1 MHLLAACLLAA
12 AVMAMVVRVDGH
24 SAWLC
29 PKPRSPSTG
38 LKDYPCGRSVFNKW
52 DGPWTSVAPGKLT
65 VSWHETINHNGAPYR
80 IALSLGSG
88 PDGLVGDCTFE
99 DVVLADHIPHWDM
112 ASSDKTYYF
121 TVDIPNVDAPFATLQ
136 LLNPMTDKL
145 MGTSCSTIGN
155 VDDPECF
162 SVYHSCASISI
173 TGTTPVADFLA
184 SYTYTTPPGLP
195 APPTPNAWSKGE
207 SGTWTNGWLQGQS
220 TTVHGDACTES
231 TAPANWRT
239 FHGTCADCG
248 YPSTCGVDRPPSP
261 PAPPPPPGS
270 TSSSGST
277 SSGSSTASG
286 NPAQTQS
293 PSSTDDDKV
302 LGMSRTAFGG
312 VLAGIVI
319 VIVVIGGAV
328 AFIVHR
334 ARSSASS
341 LAMPAYQAADTD
353 AVALNNRF

>member
-1 MHLLAACLLAA
+1 M
-12 AVMAMVVRVDGH
+12 
-24 SAWLC
+24 
-29 PKPRSPSTG
+29 
-38 LKDYPCGRSVFNKW
+38 
-52 DGPWTSVAPGKLT
+52 APGKLT
-65 VSWHETINHNGAPYR
+65 VSWHETINRTSTSSLAPHDPSVIAFIALLTLIPLPPGLASPTDNGAPYR

-145 MGTSCSTIGN
+145 MDTSCSTIGN

-220 TTVHGDACTES
+220 TTVHGDACTET

-261 PAPPPPPGS
+261 PAPPPPATDAGQ
-270 TSSSGST
+270 TV
-277 SSGSSTASG
+277 SG
-286 NPAQTQS
+286 NKNE
-293 PSSTDDDKV
+293 DV
-302 LGMSRTAFGG
+302 MGMSKAAFGL
-312 VLAGIVI
+312 VMV
-319 VIVVIGGAV
+319 VIVVAVFVIGAAVGFIVYRAKTATPAFAPRPAGEAGTAGAV
-328 AFIVHR
+328 
-334 ARSSASS
+334 S
-341 LAMPAYQAADTD
+341 MPD
-353 AVALNNRF
+353 RF